1 MKILFYFHK
10 NKYNCPYLNPSNQS
24 SFNVGKPVSQL
35 RSFYKNEPRNLLAV
49 DCVILGFN
57 GESLEILLVKRAIV
71 PERNKWSLMG
81 GFVQEDESPEKAASR
96 VLKQLTN
103 LEGVYM
109 ENCGIFG
116 EPGREE
122 RRVVSIVYFALI
134 DATQYRHIL
143 SEEYEAKWFPL
154 DQHPKLIFD
163 HEDMISA
170 AKHTLRTKA
179 ALYPILFELLPEK
192 FTIPQIASLY
202 ECVYNIELDK
212 RNFSRKLLASGLLIK
227 LNEKD
232 KENSRKGAFYY
243 RLNMDIY
250 KEKIMSFLRYLPSW
264 SVEE

>member
-1 MKILFYFHK
+1 M
-10 NKYNCPYLNPSNQS
+10 SRGASDDQDMD
-24 SFNVGKPVSQL
+24 
-35 RSFYKNEPRNLLAV
+35 FYKNEPKTLLAV

-57 GESLEILLVKRAIV
+57 GESLEILLVKRGIA

-96 VLKQLTN
+96 VLQKLTGLTN
-103 LEGVYM
+103 VYM

-116 EPGREE
+116 EPGREKH
-122 RRVVSIVYFALI
+122 RVVSITYFALI
-134 DATQYRHIL
+134 DISQYRHIL
-143 SEEYEAKWFPL
+143 SDDYEAQWYPL
-154 DQHPKLIFD
+154 HDHPKLIFD
-163 HEDMISA
+163 HEDMIAS

-192 FTIPQIASLY
+192 FTIPQIVSLY
-202 ECVYNIELDK
+202 ESVYNIQLDK
-212 RNFSRKLLASGLLIK
+212 RNFSRKLLASGLIIK

-232 KENSRKGAFYY
+232 RGNSKKGAFFY

-264 SVEE
+264 SMQ

>member
-1 MKILFYFHK
+1 MD
-10 NKYNCPYLNPSNQS
+10 
-24 SFNVGKPVSQL
+24 
-35 RSFYKNEPRNLLAV
+35 FYKNEPQVLLAV

-57 GESLEILLVKRAIV
+57 GESLEILLIKRGIE

-96 VLKQLTN
+96 VLKKLTG
-103 LEGVYM
+103 LEQVYM

-116 EPGREE
+116 EPRREKH
-122 RRVVSIVYFALI
+122 RVVSIAYFALI
-134 DATQYRHIL
+134 DTQQYKHIL
-143 SEEYEAKWFPL
+143 SEDYEAKWFPL
-154 DQHPKLIFD
+154 DQYPNLIFD
-163 HEDMISA
+163 HEEMVFA

-202 ECVYNIELDK
+202 ECVYGIELDK
-212 RNFSRKLLASGLLIK
+212 RNFSRKLLSSGLIIK

-232 KENSRKGAFYY
+232 KGSSKKGAFFY
-243 RLNMDIY
+243 RLNTDIY

-264 SVEE
+264 SIDGA

>member
-1 MKILFYFHK
+1 ME
-10 NKYNCPYLNPSNQS
+10 
-24 SFNVGKPVSQL
+24 
-35 RSFYKNEPRNLLAV
+35 FYKNEPQTLLAV

-57 GESLEILLVKRAIV
+57 GESLEILLVKRGIA

-81 GFVQEDESPEKAASR
+81 GFVYDDESPEKAASR
-96 VLKQLTN
+96 VLQKLTN
-103 LEGVYM
+103 LKDVYM

-154 DQHPKLIFD
+154 EEHPKLIFD

-179 ALYPILFELLPEK
+179 ALYPILFELLPQK

-212 RNFSRKLLASGLLIK
+212 RNFSRKLLSSGLLIK

-232 KENSRKGAFYY
+232 KSNSRKGAFFY
-243 RLNMDIY
+243 RLNMDLY

-264 SVEE
+264 SVEL